1 MKLDSLYCIEC
12 GMALDLFLLSK
23 LYMAD
28 LFCAKIF
35 PSVRII
41 FDHPSQRVCN
51 YTKRDW
57 MYIHGSE
64 NAIDVTSTQEYIHIF
79 LIINYKMHM
88 RV

>member
-12 GMALDLFLLSK
+12 GMALDLFFTIETLHGRFILCK
-23 LYMAD
+23 N
-28 LFCAKIF
+28 F